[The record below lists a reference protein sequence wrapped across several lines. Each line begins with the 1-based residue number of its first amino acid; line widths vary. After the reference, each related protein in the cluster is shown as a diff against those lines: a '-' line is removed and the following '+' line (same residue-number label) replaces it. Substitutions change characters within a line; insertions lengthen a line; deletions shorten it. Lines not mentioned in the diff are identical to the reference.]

1 MTEEF
6 KQGDTVYTQD
16 GTQYYFDHAAGDHG
30 YVSPIII
37 IQTTNYH
44 GDDYEEHEEVADH
57 MIPLKLTSLSKTPW
71 VRKIH
76 EETKQAVDEQ
86 RAILNDIQ
94 GQIGA
99 ARTELR
105 ASEAQLEARGR
116 ELELQAR
123 ALENRFQ
130 WVRDLRR
137 MLSEDET
144 RVLLVDDTVP
154 YEITPSKIELRR
166 DREDKNKW
174 LFVSK
179 YDYEEDERVQVFAN
193 ENMMENG
200 VYRLFMQRRGDM
212 SLDDEIRWCKRW
224 PKLPMSEAAQ
234 QKKAAD
240 EEEDRAKRLAR
251 AQEQLAK
258 AQEEVDKWR

>member
-6 KQGDTVYTQD
+6 SKGDTVYTQD
-16 GTQYYFDHAAGDHG
+16 GTQYYFDHAAGEHG

-76 EETKQAVDEQ
+76 KETEQALAEHHTTLKVL
-86 RAILNDIQ
+86 R
-94 GQIGA
+94 GQIA
-99 ARTELR
+99 L
-105 ASEAQLEARGR
+105 LEVKRFALESNLEERRR
-116 ELELQAR
+116 ELELQAC
-123 ALENRFQ
+123 ALEKRFQ

-137 MLSEDET
+137 MLNEDET
-144 RVLLVDDTVP
+144 RVLLVDDDVP
-154 YEITPSKIELRR
+154 YEVTPRKIELRR

-174 LFVSK
+174 QFVAK
-179 YDYEEDERVQVFAN
+179 YDYEEDERVQVFEN
-193 ENMMENG
+193 ENMMEGG

-212 SLDDEIRWCKRW
+212 SLDDEIRWCQRW

-240 EEEDRAKRLAR
+240 EEENRVKRLAR
-251 AQEQLAK
+251 AQEKLAK

>member
-44 GDDYEEHEEVADH
+44 GDDYDEHEEVADH
-57 MIPLKLTSLSKTPW
+57 MIPIKLTSLSKTPW

-76 EETKQAVDEQ
+76 EETKQALDEQ

-105 ASEAQLEARGR
+105 ASEQKVEARGI
-116 ELELQAR
+116 ELETQAR
-123 ALENRFQ
+123 LLERRFQ

-144 RVLLVDDTVP
+144 RVLLVDDEVP

-179 YDYEEDERVQVFAN
+179 YDYEEDERVEVFAN

-200 VYRLFMQRRGDM
+200 VYRLFTQRRGDM

-234 QKKAAD
+234 EKQAAD
-240 EEEDRAKRLAR
+240 EQADRAKRLAQAEER
-251 AQEQLAK
+251 LAK